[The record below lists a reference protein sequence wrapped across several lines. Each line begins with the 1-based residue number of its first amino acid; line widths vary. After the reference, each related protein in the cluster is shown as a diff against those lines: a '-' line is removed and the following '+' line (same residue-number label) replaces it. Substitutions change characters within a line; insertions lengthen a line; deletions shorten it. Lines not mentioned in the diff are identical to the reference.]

1 LRRREFLLACA
12 VVPVSSPALGTQPS
26 LRRIGYVSWFSP
38 AVSGQVEQFRKG
50 MRDLGYIE
58 GRDFTLDA
66 HFTDGDRERTRE
78 VVRKLVQEK
87 AEILVAVATPAIAM
101 AKQEGGSLPIVMASV
116 ADPIASGF
124 AQSLS
129 RPGGNLTGRM
139 MFGPELAGKRIDLV
153 REIRPELRTIALL
166 SSSLAAPSIRLVR
179 ETQAEA
185 DRSNLRLVARVVPGA
200 NAINL
205 ALFEAIR
212 SEGVEAVIV
221 AAIFSTYE
229 AAIMKVANEVAL
241 PVIADYVEFAKAGAV
256 LTYGIDLDA
265 NVRRAAYFVDRI
277 FRGATPA
284 DLPIEQPTET
294 KLAIN
299 LTAAKRFGWTISPS
313 VLARA
318 DQVFE

>member
-1 LRRREFLLACA
+1 MRRREFLLGCA
-12 VVPVSSPALGTQPS
+12 VAPVSSRALAQASP
-26 LRRIGYVSWFSP
+26 RKIGYVSWFSP
-38 AVSGQVEQFRKG
+38 AVAGQVDQFRKG
-50 MRDLGYIE
+50 MWDLGYVE
-58 GRDFTLDA
+58 GRDFTVEA

-78 VVRKLVQEK
+78 AVRTLVRDK
-87 AEILVAVATPAIAM
+87 ADILVAVATPAIAI

-124 AQSLS
+124 AESLS

-139 MFGPELAGKRIDLV
+139 MFGPELAGKRIDLL
-153 REIRPELRTIALL
+153 REIRPELRTVALL
-166 SSSLAAPSIRLVR
+166 SSSLAAPSTRLVR
-179 ETQAEA
+179 ETQTETN
-185 DRSNLRLVARVVPGA
+185 RSNLRLVVRVVPGA

-205 ALFEAIR
+205 PLFEAIR
-212 SEGVEAVIV
+212 DEGAEALMV

-229 AAIMKVANEVAL
+229 TAIMAMANKVAL
-241 PVIADYVEFAKAGAV
+241 PVVADYVEFAKAGAV

-277 FRGATPA
+277 FKGAKPA

-299 LTAAKRFGWTISPS
+299 LVAAKRFGWAISPS

-318 DQVFE
+318 DQIIE

>member
-1 LRRREFLLACA
+1 
-12 VVPVSSPALGTQPS
+12 
-26 LRRIGYVSWFSP
+26 
-38 AVSGQVEQFRKG
+38 
-50 MRDLGYIE
+50 MRDLGYLE
-58 GRDFTLDA
+58 GRDFTVEA

-78 VVRKLVQEK
+78 AVRALVRQR
-87 AEILVAVATPAIAM
+87 ADILVAVATPAIAI

-129 RPGGNLTGRM
+129 RPGGNLTGKM

-153 REIRPELRTIALL
+153 REIRPGLRTVALL

-200 NAINL
+200 NAIDL

-212 SEGVEAVIV
+212 SEGAEAVIV

-229 AAIMKVANEVAL
+229 AAIMAIANEVAL

-277 FRGATPA
+277 FRGAKPA

-299 LTAAKRFGWTISPS
+299 LVAARRFGWIISPS

-318 DQVFE
+318 DQVIE

>member
-1 LRRREFLLACA
+1 
-12 VVPVSSPALGTQPS
+12 
-26 LRRIGYVSWFSP
+26 
-38 AVSGQVEQFRKG
+38 
-50 MRDLGYIE
+50 
-58 GRDFTLDA
+58 
-66 HFTDGDRERTRE
+66 
-78 VVRKLVQEK
+78 
-87 AEILVAVATPAIAM
+87 
-101 AKQEGGSLPIVMASV
+101 
-116 ADPIASGF
+116 
-124 AQSLS
+124 
-129 RPGGNLTGRM
+129 M

-153 REIRPELRTIALL
+153 REIRPGLRTVALL

-179 ETQAEA
+179 ATQAEA

-212 SEGVEAVIV
+212 SEGAEAVIV

-229 AAIMKVANEVAL
+229 AAIMAMANEVAL

-277 FRGATPA
+277 FRGTKPA

-299 LTAAKRFGWTISPS
+299 LVAAKRFGWTISPS

-318 DQVFE
+318 DQVIE